1 MLLLNKELYHSV
13 KKSLKKYNSYKGIG
27 FEDIE
32 EMLQSYK
39 ESSGGLISNI
49 SVKQSEEE
57 LLSGLS
63 DYLGM
68 PENEIKWD
76 LFRPRNKRDEKK

>member
-1 MLLLNKELYHSV
+1 MIKE
-13 KKSLKKYNSYKGIG
+13 
-27 FEDIE
+27 
-32 EMLQSYK
+32 
-39 ESSGGLISNI
+39 LISNI

-76 LFRPRNKRDEKK
+76 LFRTRNKRDEKK